1 MVSPN
6 SKRDL
11 KTYFPKELREKIII
25 SDKKT
30 IGEFIV
36 IELCI
41 FISQIFIFFFC
52 TLFTTNFL
60 RSESLLLKF
69 VDSKFK
75 SLDVTETMIVA
86 AGSLA
91 MIGALNL
98 IQRAVPNESFV
109 VSIIDNVINQVPKL
123 FYTLGA
129 GFIGVVLAIIIF
141 ISNNP
146 ESSTK
151 SPLEYFFTIVIVFLF
166 SLIYG
171 IGLSFLLN
179 HKNLSSRKIS

>member
-1 MVSPN
+1 
-6 SKRDL
+6 
-11 KTYFPKELREKIII
+11 
-25 SDKKT
+25 
-30 IGEFIV
+30 
-36 IELCI
+36 
-41 FISQIFIFFFC
+41 
-52 TLFTTNFL
+52 
-60 RSESLLLKF
+60 
-69 VDSKFK
+69 
-75 SLDVTETMIVA
+75 MIVA

-91 MIGALNL
+91 VIGALNL

>member
-1 MVSPN
+1 MAASNNV
-6 SKRDL
+6 RHL

-25 SDKKT
+25 SNKKT
-30 IGEFIV
+30 VVEFII

-41 FISQIFIFFFC
+41 FVSQIFIFFFC
-52 TLFTTNFL
+52 TLFATNFL

-69 VDSKFK
+69 VDLKFR
-75 SLDVTETMIVA
+75 SFDVTETMIVA

-91 MIGALNL
+91 VIGVLNL

-109 VSIIDNVINQVPKL
+109 VSIIDNVINQIPKL

-141 ISNNP
+141 VINNP
-146 ESSTK
+146 DSSTK
-151 SPLEYFFTIVIVFLF
+151 NPVDYFLTILIVFIF

-179 HKNLSSRKIS
+179 HKNLSSQAKI

>member
-1 MVSPN
+1 M
-6 SKRDL
+6 
-11 KTYFPKELREKIII
+11 
-25 SDKKT
+25 
-30 IGEFIV
+30 
-36 IELCI
+36 
-41 FISQIFIFFFC
+41 
-52 TLFTTNFL
+52 
-60 RSESLLLKF
+60 LLKF

-91 MIGALNL
+91 VIGALNL